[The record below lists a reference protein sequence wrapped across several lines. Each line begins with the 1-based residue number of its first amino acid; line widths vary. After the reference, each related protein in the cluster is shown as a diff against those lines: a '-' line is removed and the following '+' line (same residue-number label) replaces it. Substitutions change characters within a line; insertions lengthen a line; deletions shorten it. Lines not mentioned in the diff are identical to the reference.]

1 MTEKTEKTERAERS
15 CVPDLRL
22 SFFFSSPS
30 SPSSPPSPSPTHAVD
45 PTEVVAYPL
54 LRIPDLSRETPSSA
68 PRKQSIARNPKA
80 THDYHVLETWETGI
94 VLTGTEVKSLRSGK
108 ASIKEAYARL
118 KNGEVFLEGMNITP
132 YAQGNRYN
140 HDPVRTRKLLL
151 HRREIERMIG
161 AVEQR
166 GLTLVPLE
174 LYFKNGRAK
183 VALALGKG
191 KKQHDK
197 RETIKRRV
205 EEREAARAVSS
216 RGRR

>member
-1 MTEKTEKTERAERS
+1 MTPE
-15 CVPDLRL
+15 
-22 SFFFSSPS
+22 
-30 SPSSPPSPSPTHAVD
+30 SSPPAD
-45 PTEVVAYPL
+45 
-54 LRIPDLSRETPSSA
+54 
-68 PRKQSIARNPKA
+68 RKVSVARNPKA
-80 THDYHVLETWETGI
+80 THDYHILDTWETGI

-118 KNGEVFLEGMNITP
+118 RNGEVFLEGMNITP
-132 YAQGNRYN
+132 YEQGNRYN
-140 HDPVRTRKLLL
+140 HDPVRSRKLLL
-151 HRREIERMIG
+151 HRKEIERMIG

-197 RETIKRRV
+197 RQDIRKRLAD
-205 EEREAARAVSS
+205 REMARAVAIK
-216 RGRR
+216 GRQ